1 MKLFF
6 SILILS
12 LFSHAAFSQDLMS
25 ERIRQISGK
34 KRSVYFD
41 SGIFHNGG
49 PKVSSKIKAI
59 RHSFSESLGYERVVI
74 DFETNEVP
82 RIYGYISNQHK
93 KIFLD
98 LFNTEVPKSVGSFG
112 SSRFVQKVD
121 FFPIESESVSLEM
134 KFKSNVNVDVFFLE
148 KPGRLVIDIKS

>member
-1 MKLFF
+1 MKLLISF
-6 SILILS
+6 ILLS
-12 LFSHAAFSQDLMS
+12 CLSQLAYSQDLMA

-49 PKVSSKIKAI
+49 PKLSSKVKAM
-59 RHSFSESLGYERVVI
+59 RHSYSESLGYERIVI
-74 DFETNEVP
+74 DFTTNEIP
-82 RIYGYISNQHK
+82 RVYGYISNQHK

-98 LFNTEVPKSVGSFG
+98 LFNTEVPASVGSFG
-112 SSRFVQKVD
+112 SSKFVQKVD
-121 FFPIESESVSLEM
+121 FFPIEADSVSLEM
-134 KFKSNVNVDVFFLE
+134 KFKSNVNVDIFYLE